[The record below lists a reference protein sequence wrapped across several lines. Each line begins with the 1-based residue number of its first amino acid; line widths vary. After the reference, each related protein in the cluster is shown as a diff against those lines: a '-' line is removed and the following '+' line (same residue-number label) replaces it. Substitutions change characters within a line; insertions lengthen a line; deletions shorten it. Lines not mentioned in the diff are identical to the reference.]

1 MTYKPDSDAAPK
13 IAAKGKGVVAEK
25 IIAIAKDHGI
35 PIKDDPDLVAVLA
48 TLDIDREIPPELYKA
63 IAEIFAFIYRVN
75 QSSKIPHR

>member
-1 MTYKPDSDAAPK
+1 LTYKPDSDAAPK